1 MQVSDSDLLHIL
13 EAIREELSTL
23 STTVNRRFG
32 ELDKELH
39 GYRMIV
45 RAFRWL
51 GAIML
56 CIITLRFGDIKNL
69 F

>member
-1 MQVSDSDLLHIL
+1 MQISDSDLLSIL
-13 EAIREELSTL
+13 ENIRDDLSAL

-39 GYRMIV
+39 GYRMVV

-56 CIITLRFGDIKNL
+56 CIITLKFGDIKDL

>member
-1 MQVSDSDLLHIL
+1 MQISDSDLLSIL
-13 EAIREELSTL
+13 ENIRDDLSVL

-39 GYRMIV
+39 GYRMVV

-56 CIITLRFGDIKNL
+56 CIITLKFGDIKDL

>member
-13 EAIREELSTL
+13 GAIREELSAL
-23 STTVNRRFG
+23 STTVDRRFG

-39 GYRMIV
+39 GYRMVV
-45 RAFRWL
+45 RVFRWL
-51 GAIML
+51 GAITIA
-56 CIITLRFGDIKNL
+56 IITLRFGDIKDL